1 DGHPFTGFLYAG
13 LMIDAQGNPKTL
25 EFNTRMGD
33 PETQPIMMRLKS
45 DLIDV
50 MMHATD
56 GTLDQIELQWDR
68 RFALGVVIAAGGYPL
83 DPKKGDVITGLPE
96 DADDAMVFHAGTQ
109 QVDGQIVTSGGRVL
123 CVTALGESAKLA
135 QQKAYETL
143 AGIQFDGMQFR
154 KDIGWRAIKR

>member
-1 DGHPFTGFLYAG
+1 
-13 LMIDAQGNPKTL
+13 
-25 EFNTRMGD
+25 
-33 PETQPIMMRLKS
+33 
-45 DLIDV
+45 
-50 MMHATD
+50 
-56 GTLDQIELQWDR
+56 
-68 RFALGVVIAAGGYPL
+68 GYPL

-143 AGIQFDGMQFR
+143 AGILFDGMQFR